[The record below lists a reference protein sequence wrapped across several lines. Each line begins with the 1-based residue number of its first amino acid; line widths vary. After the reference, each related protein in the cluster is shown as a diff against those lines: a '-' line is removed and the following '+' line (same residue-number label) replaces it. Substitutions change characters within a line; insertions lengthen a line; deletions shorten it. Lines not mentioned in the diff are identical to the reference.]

1 MLEPA
6 KVCFGARCVSWAEA
20 WRASHTSEWLS
31 APKPPASAAE
41 TSCEERQHAWN
52 CGHNAEL
59 FSHNSSM
66 RDEVFDMRH
75 ATRSFAQLRADALDF
90 VEPSNASGRQKL
102 ASHWR
107 SDLRAADS
115 ASIQVGWVPPLIKG
129 AIVLNGMFRCKPT
142 MHCTRLGEKLWR
154 LGGRPAPWY
163 SFLPCSSAR
172 GEDAVALRS
181 FFTDF
186 HSGLPIRGGTF
197 LEIGALDGRDT
208 SNTWAL
214 ERCLGWRGV
223 LIEALPHN
231 FDRLIRNRPRS
242 INLRTAAC
250 ADFTTVNFTQSHDG
264 KTSSVESIVAAPL
277 PGDDDAAA
285 RQRQAEKLRNCP
297 TCGTISSECGPLG
310 AYLGILG
317 VQRIDLAFVD
327 VEGAEYEVLQSLE
340 DVALGVVVIE
350 VRGDGAR
357 PKLAKLLLS
366 RGLHFVGTLYARGTV
381 ANAIADDVY
390 CNFTHMERFFPTS
403 RGAHARPR
411 E

>member
-1 MLEPA
+1 M
-6 KVCFGARCVSWAEA
+6 
-20 WRASHTSEWLS
+20 
-31 APKPPASAAE
+31 
-41 TSCEERQHAWN
+41 
-52 CGHNAEL
+52 
-59 FSHNSSM
+59 
-66 RDEVFDMRH
+66 
-75 ATRSFAQLRADALDF
+75 
-90 VEPSNASGRQKL
+90 
-102 ASHWR
+102 
-107 SDLRAADS
+107 
-115 ASIQVGWVPPLIKG
+115 GWVPPLVKG
-129 AIVLNGMFRCKPT
+129 AIVLNGMFRCKPN
-142 MHCTRLGEKLWR
+142 MHCTRPGRLWR

-186 HSGLPIRGGTF
+186 HSGLPIQGGTF

-310 AYLGILG
+310 AISASWACSGSTS
-317 VQRIDLAFVD
+317 RSSTSKAPSTRCCSRSRTSRS
-327 VEGAEYEVLQSLE
+327 ASSSLRC
-340 DVALGVVVIE
+340 AATA
-350 VRGDGAR
+350 RGAR
-357 PKLAKLLLS
+357 KAPAR
-366 RGLHFVGTLYARGTV
+366 RGLGFVGTLYARGTV